1 MSSYIQLQGV
11 SVTEAT
17 ENITVSCTVTQS
29 EPALICRAVFYCT
42 GVENST
48 SLTLSN
54 DVAQNFTTNQM
65 CNVTIQVVS
74 SSDIYQVL
82 EESFSTVCHCIS
94 PPDSK
99 WCTHNKHIMYMH
111 AHVQTHSVCASVSVY
126 MQVHVSMLC
135 VICSYLVRR
144 KMVCKASSSH
154 YSQGNT
160 HIKYA
165 YIGGTLCYW
174 ISVISNIYL

>member
-1 MSSYIQLQGV
+1 MQTHTHAHTQTHTHAHVHTDTHTCITMCSLPVSSYIQEA

-54 DVAQNFTTNQM
+54 DVAQNFITNWM
-65 CNVTIQVVS
+65 CNVTIQVLS
-74 SSDIYQVL
+74 SSDTSQVL
-82 EESFSTVCHCIS
+82 EESFFYSVSPYTS

-99 WCTHNKHIMYMH
+99 
-111 AHVQTHSVCASVSVY
+111 
-126 MQVHVSMLC
+126 
-135 VICSYLVRR
+135 
-144 KMVCKASSSH
+144 
-154 YSQGNT
+154 
-160 HIKYA
+160 
-165 YIGGTLCYW
+165 
-174 ISVISNIYL
+174 

>member
-1 MSSYIQLQGV
+1 MSSYIQEV

-29 EPALICRAVFYCT
+29 EPALICRAIFYCT

-54 DVAQNFTTNQM
+54 DVAQNFMTNQM

-74 SSDIYQVL
+74 STDVSQVL
-82 EESFSTVCHCIS
+82 EESFFYNVSPSTS

-99 WCTHNKHIMYMH
+99 
-111 AHVQTHSVCASVSVY
+111 
-126 MQVHVSMLC
+126 
-135 VICSYLVRR
+135 
-144 KMVCKASSSH
+144 
-154 YSQGNT
+154 
-160 HIKYA
+160 
-165 YIGGTLCYW
+165 
-174 ISVISNIYL
+174 